1 MIKVL
6 LITLFVIKLS
16 LGIVFAED
24 QFKIILK
31 VNKRIITNIDVSNER
46 KYLTTLNPQISN
58 LSEKDILK
66 ISKESLI
73 KEIIKEDEVLKY
85 FEIDYSNSD
94 YINTSNILSRL
105 NMQNENQ
112 FKDYLSQNDIRLKEV
127 NRKLAVEASWNRLIF
142 EMFKD
147 QVSIDEEKIKKN
159 LNNSLKNTE
168 AQKTFLLSELLFTA
182 ENKDEF
188 ENKYQEIIEAI
199 ETQGFK
205 NAVSIYSIAPSNKY
219 GGEIGWVRKNQVSK
233 QIISIVDK
241 LRKDDISKPFKI
253 PSGFLIIKLDDVK
266 NEKIEINY
274 DEELLK
280 IINLERNRQL
290 NQFSSIYYKKIQR
303 NSYIDEQ

>member
-16 LGIVFAED
+16 LGIVFAEY

-188 ENKYQEIIEAI
+188 ENKYQEII
-199 ETQGFK
+199 
-205 NAVSIYSIAPSNKY
+205 
-219 GGEIGWVRKNQVSK
+219 
-233 QIISIVDK
+233 
-241 LRKDDISKPFKI
+241 
-253 PSGFLIIKLDDVK
+253 
-266 NEKIEINY
+266 
-274 DEELLK
+274 
-280 IINLERNRQL
+280 
-290 NQFSSIYYKKIQR
+290 
-303 NSYIDEQ
+303 